1 MKPSKTIV
9 IFNPAANKGFAGRLE
24 ASLKE
29 ELQVRENLAW
39 HRTTKAGEGREIA
52 QKGVSDGYDR
62 IIAIGGDGTT
72 AEVINGILSSPNKK
86 LPTLGIVPVGS
97 GNDFAGGLGISTNP
111 KAALWRALESKTRA
125 VDIGTLQTNNMSVYY
140 WINVVGIGFDAM
152 VDIHTR
158 SMPVFSGFWLYF
170 FSALK
175 TILQNHNPYQFK
187 GRMDNRVFEKR
198 FLMLIISNG
207 RREGGGFKIA
217 PRAQLDDGLLDY
229 VGVHEISRLRM
240 LMTLPYFLKGTQERL
255 PYVESG
261 SLKQLEIKTDRPM
274 QIHADGEIIA
284 GFNSTTTSLKIGILP
299 SAIQIAC

>member
-1 MKPSKTIV
+1 MKPSKIIL
-9 IFNPAANKGFAGRLE
+9 IFNPAANKGMAGRLE
-24 ASLKE
+24 ASLKKVLDGWE
-29 ELQVRENLAW
+29 YCTW
-39 HRTTKAGEGREIA
+39 HRTTKAGGGREIA
-52 QKGVSDGYDR
+52 QKAVSSGCDR

-72 AEVINGILSSPNKK
+72 AEVINGMLSSHSGNQAI
-86 LPTLGIVPVGS
+86 LGIVPVGS

-111 KAALWRALESKTRA
+111 KEALVRALGTKTRV
-125 VDIGTLQTNNMSVYY
+125 VDIGTLQTDHADIYH
-140 WINVVGIGFDAM
+140 WINVVGIGFDAV

-158 SMPVFSGFWLYF
+158 NMPVFSGFWLYF
-170 FSALK
+170 ISALK
-175 TILQNHNPYQFK
+175 TILQNHNPYQFI
-187 GRMDNRVFEKR
+187 GRMDDNAFERR

-207 RREGGGFKIA
+207 RREGGGFRIA
-217 PRAQLDDGLLDY
+217 PRAKLNDGLLDY

-284 GFNSTTTSLKIGILP
+284 GFDSTKTSLKIGILP
-299 SAIQIAC
+299 GAIQIAC

>member
-29 ELQVRENLAW
+29 ELEDRQNLAW

>member
-29 ELQVRENLAW
+29 ELEDRQNLAW

-240 LMTLPYFLKGTQERL
+240 LMTLPYFLTGTQERL

>member
-9 IFNPAANKGFAGRLE
+9 IFNPAANKGYAERLE
-24 ASLKE
+24 ASLKKE
-29 ELQVRENLAW
+29 MDNRDNLTW
-39 HRTTKAGEGREIA
+39 HRTKKAGESRDIA
-52 QKGVSDGYDR
+52 QKAVSDGYDR

-72 AEVINGILSSPNKK
+72 AEVINGILSSPSGKQ
-86 LPTLGIVPVGS
+86 TILGIVPVGS
-97 GNDFAGGLGISTNP
+97 GNDFAGGLGIPTDP
-111 KAALWRALESKTRA
+111 KEALWRALETKIRS
-125 VDIGTLQTNNMSVYY
+125 VDIGTLQTDNAGIYH
-140 WINVVGIGFDAM
+140 WINVVGIGFDAV

-175 TILQNHNPYQFK
+175 TILQNHNPYQFIGK
-187 GRMDNRVFEKR
+187 MDNHVFKRR

-207 RREGGGFKIA
+207 RREGGGFRIA

-229 VGVHEISRLRM
+229 VGVREISRLRM

-261 SLKQLEIKTDRPM
+261 NLKKLEIKSDRPM

-284 GFNSTTTSLKIGILP
+284 GFDSTETSLKIGVLP
-299 SAIQIAC
+299 GAIHIAC

>member
-1 MKPSKTIV
+1 MPSATDI
-9 IFNPAANKGFAGRLE
+9 
-24 ASLKE
+24 
-29 ELQVRENLAW
+29 
-39 HRTTKAGEGREIA
+39 
-52 QKGVSDGYDR
+52 DR

-72 AEVINGILSSPNKK
+72 AEVINGILSCPTGKQ
-86 LPTLGIVPVGS
+86 PTLGILPVGS
-97 GNDFAGGLGISTNP
+97 GNDFAGGLGISTNLKEALL
-111 KAALWRALESKTRA
+111 KALGTKTRA
-125 VDIGTLQTNNMSVYY
+125 VDIGTLQTDNADIYH
-140 WINVVGIGFDAM
+140 WINVVGVGFDAV

-175 TILQNHNPYQFK
+175 TILQNHNPYQFN
-187 GRMDNRVFEKR
+187 GRMDDNVFQRR

-207 RREGGGFKIA
+207 RREGGGFRIA
-217 PRAQLDDGLLDY
+217 PRAKLDDGLLDY

-284 GFNSTTTSLKIGILP
+284 GFDSTKTSLKIGILP
-299 SAIQIAC
+299 GAIQIAC

>member
-29 ELQVRENLAW
+29 ELEDRQNLAW

-207 RREGGGFKIA
+207 RREGCGFKIA

>member
-111 KAALWRALESKTRA
+111 KEVLWRALESKTKA
-125 VDIGTLQTNNMSVYY
+125 VDIGTLQTDNMSVYY
-140 WINVVGIGFDAM
+140 WINVVGIGFDAV

-207 RREGGGFKIA
+207 KREGGGFKIA

-229 VGVHEISRLRM
+229 VGVREISRLRM

>member
-1 MKPSKTIV
+1 MSSKTIA
-9 IFNPAANKGFAGRLE
+9 IFNPAANRGYAERLE
-24 ASLKE
+24 ASLKKE
-29 ELQVRENLAW
+29 MDHRENFTW
-39 HRTTKAGEGREIA
+39 HKTTKAGEGREIA
-52 QKGVSDGYDR
+52 EKAISNGYDR

-72 AEVINGILSSPNKK
+72 AEVINGILSSPSGKR
-86 LPTLGIVPVGS
+86 TILGIVPVGS

-111 KAALWRALESKTRA
+111 KEALWRALETKTSP
-125 VDIGTLQTNNMSVYY
+125 VDIGWLQTDNAAIYH
-140 WINVVGIGFDAM
+140 WINVVGIGFDAV

-158 SMPVFSGFWLYF
+158 NMPVFSGFWLYF

-175 TILQNHNPYQFK
+175 TILQNHNPYQINGK
-187 GRMDNRVFEKR
+187 MDNHIYERR

-207 RREGGGFKIA
+207 RREGGGFRIA

-229 VGVHEISRLRM
+229 VGVREISRLRM

-261 SLKQLEIKTDRPM
+261 NLKKLEIKTDRPM

-284 GFNSTTTSLKIGILP
+284 GFNSTKTSLKIGILP
-299 SAIQIAC
+299 GAIQIAF